1 MWRKRI
7 WKWGSPWFQTSRTA
21 DIKYGSSWSFLSDRY
36 VSKAESE
43 CAGRDDSLGE
53 DEIKDTFNREDIL
66 GREQVLGLLEINIVL
81 ENAESRQTF

>member
-1 MWRKRI
+1 MRRRRI
-7 WKWGSPWFQTSRTA
+7 WRWGSPWFQTSWTA
-21 DIKYGSSWSFLSDRY
+21 DIKYGTSWSFLSDWH

-66 GREQVLGLLEINIVL
+66 GGEHVLGMLKIDVVL
-81 ENAESRQTF
+81 KNAESRQTF